1 MPYSNVRIF
10 ALLSVILKRTQTV
23 RIFFIFGKKKQPI
36 DVKIIYT
43 TRVTRARW
51 HYTVVIKLYTKGDV
65 SVGGGVVVAF

>member
-1 MPYSNVRIF
+1 MYTHQSVMLF
-10 ALLSVILKRTQTV
+10 LKEHKLSA
-23 RIFFIFGKKKQPI
+23 FFIFGKKKQPI

-65 SVGGGVVVAF
+65 SVGGVE